1 MVVSTLEKLLRQQSQ
16 KVETTAIQDSIFNLF
31 ELLFQTFQKVVKT
44 TKSTDKKNSYTR

>member
-31 ELLFQTFQKVVKT
+31 ELLFQNISKVVKT
-44 TKSTDKKNSYTR
+44 TKSTDKKNSDTR

>member
-31 ELLFQTFQKVVKT
+31 ELLFQTFQKWLRQQSQQIKRT
-44 TKSTDKKNSYTR
+44 AIQE